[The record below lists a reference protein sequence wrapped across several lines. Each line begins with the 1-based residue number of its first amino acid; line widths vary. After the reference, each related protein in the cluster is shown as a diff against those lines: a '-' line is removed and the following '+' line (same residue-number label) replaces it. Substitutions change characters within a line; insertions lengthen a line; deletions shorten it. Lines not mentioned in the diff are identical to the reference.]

1 MLCFFIGLRLALEP
15 DALKPLLYFY
25 ILESEID
32 MKKTFITEIIIYFIC
47 VTLAALLWSRPI
59 VLSLGYIFI
68 SIFMLCK
75 WHAKSDFVF
84 YFVAFVLGPLGELV
98 AIYFGAW
105 EYSKPLYFI
114 PVWLPFLWGIA
125 ALFMKKLSETLLSK

>member
-1 MLCFFIGLRLALEP
+1 MQPQMRCFSVKILNMQLYIDSCTYCLNLRN
-15 DALKPLLYFY
+15 
-25 ILESEID
+25 
-32 MKKTFITEIIIYFIC
+32 MKKTLITEIIIYFIC

-114 PVWLPFLWGIA
+114 PIWLPFLWGIA
-125 ALFMKKLSETLLSK
+125 ALFMKKLSETLISK

>member
-1 MLCFFIGLRLALEP
+1 MIVSSNMTGITLEESLA
-15 DALKPLLYFY
+15 FY
-25 ILESEID
+25 ILESGID
-32 MKKTFITEIIIYFIC
+32 MKKILITEIIIYFLC

-59 VLSLGYIFI
+59 VLFLCYIFI
-68 SIFMLCK
+68 SIFMLYK
-75 WHAKSDFVF
+75 WHAKSDLTF

-114 PVWLPFLWGIA
+114 PIWLPFLWGMA
-125 ALFMKKLSETLLSK
+125 ALFMKKLSETLIAK